1 MCVVHPGVSGIS
13 GYDLV
18 TASWEFVWADYEFPL
33 NIEVKDVRVHVTGD
47 VGYVTCVEMVK
58 TKGSNWGR
66 QFATNVFEKI
76 NGQIRIHHMSYVD
89 L

>member
-1 MCVVHPGVSGIS
+1 MFVFML
-13 GYDLV
+13 LV
-18 TASWEFVWADYEFPL
+18 IL
-33 NIEVKDVRVHVTGD
+33 
-47 VGYVTCVEMVK
+47 GYVTCVEMVK
-58 TKGSNWGR
+58 MKGSNWGR